1 MSKVTKIDSQGNT
14 EVVIDGIII
23 RQDAEGRY
31 CLNDFHK
38 AAGGQNKQRPSIWMQ
53 NIAVN
58 ALVDQLEAEN
68 PASKPVNIRAGRSV
82 AGTYAAKEL
91 VYAYAMWIS
100 PTYHLKV
107 IRAYDRLATQGV
119 AVHENAAGDL
129 LANPLK
135 YIQALMGQAQTL
147 VDENAKLTEKVGV
160 QAARIA
166 EDKPKADY
174 YSQVRDAKNTQTI
187 GDFAKVLGFGRNKLF
202 AWLRDQNILM
212 HDNMPQQTHINQGH
226 FRVLDKTYKS
236 DAGNKVTYTQTVLT
250 GKGKTYVQK
259 RLKKAGNPDLGDD
272 D

>member
-31 CLNDFHK
+31 CLNDFHQ
-38 AAGGQNKQRPSIWMQ
+38 AAGGEARHTPNRWHRSDGTVELVEELKRQNWAL
-53 NIAVN
+53 NAV
-58 ALVDQLEAEN
+58 ETRRG
-68 PASKPVNIRAGRSV
+68 RAG
-82 AGTYAAKEL
+82 GTYVVKEL